1 VTHPRTP
8 DEQTGPGELARQLR
22 AARGAMAQT
31 ELAERAGWHNSKVS
45 KIEHGKQIPTPDDLD
60 LWAEHTG
67 ADEAARHEWH
77 SLLVAEHEVRRTHAE
92 MLRRGQEV
100 NQLRFSQLI
109 GAATRCRFLDTWV
122 VPRLLQI
129 PAYSRATF
137 SPSPTSAP
145 ARARTSIKAV
155 TQRQSDLAYLTD
167 LSRSFEFLITEPV
180 LRWRPRALPREVHRA
195 QLERLLYAV
204 DGLPNVRFGIIPL
217 DADIT
222 WWPQMNILIL
232 GDVVSMET
240 WLNDITLIDDESVAA
255 AHRVVDQMWAGAA
268 TGPAA
273 RRLVQDAIERLDH
286 TEPNAR

>member
-22 AARGAMAQT
+22 AARGPMAQT

-67 ADEAARHEWH
+67 ADEATRHEWH
-77 SLLVAEHEVRRTHAE
+77 SLLVAEHAVRRTHAE

-129 PAYSRATF
+129 PAYSQAVLTE
-137 SPSPTSAP
+137 SYE
-145 ARARTSIKAV
+145 RTGKGEDIDKAV
-155 TQRQSDLAYLTD
+155 TQRQSDLVYLTD
-167 LSRSFEFLITEPV
+167 LSRSFEFLLAEPV

-195 QLERLLYAV
+195 QLERLLYVV

-222 WWPQMNILIL
+222 WWPQMNIIIL

-240 WLNDITLIDDESVAA
+240 WLNDLTLIDDESVAQ
-255 AHRVVDQMWAGAA
+255 AHRVLDQMWAGAA
-268 TGPAA
+268 TGSAA

-286 TEPNAR
+286 PEPNAR

>member
-8 DEQTGPGELARQLR
+8 DETGPGELARQLR

-67 ADEAARHEWH
+67 ADEAARHEWR

-92 MLRRGQEV
+92 MLRRGQQA
-100 NQLRFSQLI
+100 NQQRFSQLI
-109 GAATRCRFLDTWV
+109 GAATQCRFLDTWV

-129 PAYSRATF
+129 PAYSRAVLTE
-137 SPSPTSAP
+137 SYE
-145 ARARTSIKAV
+145 RTGKGEDIDKAV
-155 TQRQSDLAYLTD
+155 TQRQSDLVYMTD
-167 LSRSFEFLITEPV
+167 LSRTFEFLITEPV

-217 DADIT
+217 DTDIT

-268 TGPAA
+268 TGAAA

>member
-8 DEQTGPGELARQLR
+8 DETGPGELARQLR

-67 ADEAARHEWH
+67 ADEATRHEWH

-92 MLRRGQEV
+92 VLRRGQEV

-122 VPRLLQI
+122 VSRLLQI
-129 PAYSRATF
+129 PTYSQAVLTE
-137 SPSPTSAP
+137 SYE
-145 ARARTSIKAV
+145 RTGKGEDIDQAV
-155 TQRQSDLAYLTD
+155 AQRQSDLVYLTD
-167 LSRSFEFLITEPV
+167 LSRSFEFLLAEPV

-222 WWPQMNILIL
+222 WWPQMNIIIL

-240 WLNDITLIDDESVAA
+240 WLNDLTLIDDESVAQ
-255 AHRVVDQMWAGAA
+255 AHRVLDQMWAGAA

-286 TEPNAR
+286 PEPNAR